1 MNGFL
6 PRSEMINCR
15 NGAARSNP
23 PRERRE
29 PTTFISSTVLLQM
42 ILAICGNLLLMRSNG
57 KDPYS
62 VVSRTRSRADV
73 SGGKS
78 EHFCGE
84 RGIRTPKSL
93 RTPVFK
99 TGAIAVLPALLLL
112 PSRTQYIRYRGQ
124 QIPSPHSTE
133 FRAHLAAQLQPPS
146 RYCC

>member
-6 PRSEMINCR
+6 PRSETINCR

-42 ILAICGNLLLMRSNG
+42 ILATCGNLLLMQSNG

-62 VVSRTRSRADV
+62 TISRTGSRADV

-78 EHFCGE
+78 KHFCGE
-84 RGIRTPKSL
+84 RGILQTTFRCEPKSKIL
-93 RTPVFK
+93 VVAT
-99 TGAIAVLPALLLL
+99 VLSP
-112 PSRTQYIRYRGQ
+112 IRCPPCSPC
-124 QIPSPHSTE
+124 IPSV
-133 FRAHLAAQLQPPS
+133 LQKVGTLLT
-146 RYCC
+146 RVRCQ